1 MSNKKLIVQNNL
13 ESLLHKGVDH
23 IMVINRN
30 GRAESVL
37 SRGRIPLSKE
47 RQEIFSMGFRL
58 RHSLLQEFDDEFGPV
73 DYSVIHRGSTKLVS
87 IPFDL
92 YSVIMVMKNDVE
104 HKSLINKIKEIENCC
119 NPNTTEPEPVCV
131 EVMTNG

>member
-13 ESLLHKGVDH
+13 ESLLHKEVDH
-23 IMVINRN
+23 VMVINQN
-30 GRAESVL
+30 GRAESVF
-37 SRGRIPLSKE
+37 SRNKIPLSKE
-47 RQEIFSMGFRL
+47 RQEIFFMGFRL

-73 DYSVIHRGSTKLVS
+73 DYSVIRRGRTKLVS
-87 IPFDL
+87 VPFDL
-92 YSVIMVMKNDVE
+92 YNVIMVMKSDVD

-119 NPNTTEPEPVCV
+119 NPNTTEPVCV